1 MFLVVGKNKNNNLEG
16 IVMNARDCFAEK
28 EYEEQARETTPLF
41 DENEFPE
48 TKDLGNEMELDEE
61 FDAIRSMN

>member
-16 IVMNARDCFAEK
+16 IVMNAKDCFAENDH
-28 EYEEQARETTPLF
+28 EEKIRETKSLF
-41 DENEFPE
+41 DEKEVHE
-48 TKDLGNEMELDEE
+48 ARDLENEMDLDEE

>member
-16 IVMNARDCFAEK
+16 IVMNTKDCFAEND
-28 EYEEQARETTPLF
+28 YEEKDRETKSLF
-41 DENEFPE
+41 DEKEVHE
-48 TKDLGNEMELDEE
+48 ARDLENEMELDEE